1 MNEVMILN
9 RDKLYER
16 RVKNGYGI
24 RSGSF
29 YGDMK
34 SQAAMKNAEFIV
46 NSKGEKSETIITA
59 SGEKYHNSAA
69 EAEIWNRIDEI
80 RSRMVKLGKKLTNVN
95 QFPDDYYDLIE
106 AIRIDITRRRIEEMD
121 FTSEFTKEITNPNF
135 SKSINLTEFLE
146 YAGVFEDIAGTGDNV
161 PMLQQKTGEKGSVEV
176 VLKGLGHARS
186 LEDELYNLDIFDM
199 QKVNRAVTRGHTAV
213 RNNICFN
220 PLIALTGAGGW
231 NASQQVAAAA
241 GATYDIQLYLTIR
254 NALRTLYGLLDPQTN
269 QEIGAPRVTLL
280 VRNNVIEWDLQ
291 RVINGQLE
299 KFGTPVENRSKLAID
314 EIWTYKGDSIT
325 VGEKTTT
332 YNGVPAG
339 TAYLFVTGPDG
350 APTYTLNKRQLTQEV
365 GRGDVL
371 QLAKERRAWYF
382 GQAEYREEFLG
393 SSGSQG
399 LGDGYGFVVE
409 IELPPEPDET

>member
-1 MNEVMILN
+1 MNNIILTK
-9 RDKLYER
+9 DKLYEQ

-24 RSGSF
+24 RSGSY
-29 YGDMK
+29 YGDMHA
-34 SQAAMKNAEFIV
+34 QADMKFAEYIK
-46 NSKGEKSETIITA
+46 NSKGVKAETIITA
-59 SGEKYHNSAA
+59 SGEKWHNSVA
-69 EAEIWNRIDEI
+69 EAKLWNQIDDI
-80 RSRMVKLGKKLTNVN
+80 RSRMIKLGKKLTNVN

-146 YAGVFEDIAGTGDNV
+146 FAGVFEDIKGTGDNV

-176 VLKGLGHARS
+176 ELKGLGHARS
-186 LEDELYNLDIFDM
+186 LEDELYNLDIFEM

-213 RNNICFN
+213 RNDICFS

-241 GATYDIQLYLTIR
+241 GATYDVQLYLTIR

-269 QEIGAPRVTLL
+269 QEISAPRVTLL

-299 KFGTPVENRSKLAID
+299 KFGTPVENRSRLAID
-314 EIWTYKGDSIT
+314 EIWTYKGDAIT

-350 APTYTLNKRQLTQEV
+350 APTWTLNKRQLTQEV

-371 QLAKERRAWYF
+371 QLARERRAWYF

-399 LGDGYGFVVE
+399 LADGYGFVVE